1 MCVAK
6 LSTLIII
13 IPLTTKLFVR
23 CEESV
28 SKVTIPSTPTT
39 PYKLSTKS
47 PAKSP
52 MLSTITN
59 ILRQDRTFA
68 FSGSTA
74 KFTGRTPPYRNTV
87 PNQCDYIINHCHKTY
102 DTSAVCGRT
111 LQYQYQS
118 FKNYCMLD
126 FVNCRE
132 GHEIWQIL
140 HMGKCYKLKD
150 LTENEE
156 FLYSGDSFLSKDYVI
171 DRHQWKLQDMPRYV
185 QERDQ

>member
-1 MCVAK
+1 
-6 LSTLIII
+6 
-13 IPLTTKLFVR
+13 
-23 CEESV
+23 
-28 SKVTIPSTPTT
+28 
-39 PYKLSTKS
+39 
-47 PAKSP
+47 
-52 MLSTITN
+52 MLS
-59 ILRQDRTFA
+59 A
-68 FSGSTA
+68 YS
-74 KFTGRTPPYRNTV
+74 P
-87 PNQCDYIINHCHKTY
+87 
-102 DTSAVCGRT
+102 VCGRT

-171 DRHQWKLQDMPRYV
+171 DRHQWKLQDMPLVASTTAEQGVPVRFPGPAKYYWAFFGFSKIENFSV
-185 QERDQ
+185 VARSLESCPVYGNRLTPFYMGLTT

>member
-1 MCVAK
+1 MAVPHLTSSGISAPFRKTVK
-6 LSTLIII
+6 LWYHFGRAAGNRADASPDGKQSRPPKDTQNTRSITSALSAFWGLGIYGRM
-13 IPLTTKLFVR
+13 LRNWGLGRWKLG
-23 CEESV
+23 
-28 SKVTIPSTPTT
+28 
-39 PYKLSTKS
+39 
-47 PAKSP
+47 
-52 MLSTITN
+52 
-59 ILRQDRTFA
+59 LR
-68 FSGSTA
+68 
-74 KFTGRTPPYRNTV
+74 
-87 PNQCDYIINHCHKTY
+87 
-102 DTSAVCGRT
+102 TSAVCGRT

>member
-1 MCVAK
+1 MSCIAHIRDQV
-6 LSTLIII
+6 
-13 IPLTTKLFVR
+13 FVR

-132 GHEIWQIL
+132 GHEIRSSASGISPTGPHLWWSDGSLIWFWSGGEL
-140 HMGKCYKLKD
+140 PLLS
-150 LTENEE
+150 LTVA
-156 FLYSGDSFLSKDYVI
+156 G
-171 DRHQWKLQDMPRYV
+171 DRHAIPDARCVSQFSII
-185 QERDQ
+185 